1 MTSEELQKRVIEAL
15 KVKAPDTTCP
25 LCHTN
30 RWNVVPGTLLLG
42 LKSSSQYGSS
52 YIQNGLPSVA
62 IVCLHCGNTH
72 LLNLSVLLPDVPLGI
87 WGSMPNKPPEFTTT
101 DLAVTKVMRREF
113 LLYIVHETELEQL
126 FTGYTSIHFGCAGIS
141 IGILATLLIT
151 RMMAES
157 PSLYVRLA
165 FLCGILI
172 CAVFSFY
179 FIAMATKDYRN
190 ARKALGRIKTQTQ
203 TVAIKSAEE

>member
-1 MTSEELQKRVIEAL
+1 
-15 KVKAPDTTCP
+15 
-25 LCHTN
+25 
-30 RWNVVPGTLLLG
+30 
-42 LKSSSQYGSS
+42 
-52 YIQNGLPSVA
+52 
-62 IVCLHCGNTH
+62 
-72 LLNLSVLLPDVPLGI
+72 
-87 WGSMPNKPPEFTTT
+87 MPNKPPEFTTT

-157 PSLYVRLA
+157 PSLSVRLA

-172 CAVFSFY
+172 CALFSFY
-179 FIAMATKDYRN
+179 FVAMAVKDYRN

-203 TVAIKSAEE
+203 TVAIKSAED